1 MIVPTCIHFGLAFT
15 MTSSINTTMGT
26 REWAM
31 LITLSVLWGGSFF
44 FVGVAVTD
52 LPPLTIVTLRVGIAA
67 ITLWCIVLVMGL
79 RPPKSLEVW
88 AAFLGM
94 GLLNNVIPF
103 ALIVWGQTQIASGLA
118 SILNAATPIFT
129 VVVASMLLPDE
140 RATPLK
146 IVGAMIGFIG
156 VAMMIGVPAID
167 GDNSLLAQVAII
179 AATLSYAFAGV
190 YGRRFKVMAVNPI
203 ITAAGQVTASALVL
217 APIALAVEGRPD
229 MAEINTGTWGAI
241 VGLAVLST
249 AVAYVLYFK
258 ILASAG
264 ATNLLLVTLLVPV
277 SAILLGSLLLNE
289 TLEVVHFMG
298 MALIALGLSAID
310 GRLWRHRVTAK
321 A

>member
-1 MIVPTCIHFGLAFT
+1 
-15 MTSSINTTMGT
+15 
-26 REWAM
+26 M

-44 FVGVAVTD
+44 FVGVAVVD
-52 LPPLTIVTLRVGIAA
+52 LPPLTIVTLRVGLAA
-67 ITLWCIVLVMGL
+67 IALWCIALVMGL
-79 RPPKSLEVW
+79 RPPKSLGVW

-103 ALIVWGQTQIASGLA
+103 VLIVWGQTQIASGLA

-146 IVGAMIGFIG
+146 IVGVIVGFVG
-156 VAMMIGVPAID
+156 VVMMIGLPAID
-167 GDNSLLAQVAII
+167 GNSSLLAQVAII
-179 AATLSYAFAGV
+179 AATVSYAFAGV
-190 YGRRFKVMAVNPI
+190 YGRRFKAMAVNPI

-217 APIALAVEGRPD
+217 APITLAVDGHLDIEEAS
-229 MAEINTGTWGAI
+229 MGTWGAI

-258 ILASAG
+258 ILESAG
-264 ATNLLLVTLLVPV
+264 ATNLLLVTLLIPV
-277 SAILLGSLLLNE
+277 SAILLGSLFLNE
-289 TLEVVHFMG
+289 TLEAVHFMG

-310 GRLWRHRVTAK
+310 GRLWRRRVAAK